1 MRRGF
6 LLCGLIILV
15 GLVLYFLLRR
25 QDDDALIMNWRVNRA
40 TFDQLVSL
48 YLADDL
54 DQYVSSTGSYSV
66 QPAYPG
72 PPTPFPTPEP
82 TRVPY
87 PGPGYI
93 APGGEVPRP
102 PPIVE
107 PPPIGISVARRLEYV
122 ALMQRVGVM
131 TLGDERRN
139 YPGPHRQIVFLLT
152 AGQNIRQLI
161 WAKEPLGIGQ
171 EAVDPTRCRRL
182 EANWYFCSWYS
193 PPDD

>member
-6 LLCGLIILV
+6 LICGLVFLV
-15 GLVLYFLLRR
+15 GLALYFLPPAVV
-25 QDDDALIMNWRVNRA
+25 DHVLIANWRVNRA
-40 TFDQLVSL
+40 TFDQLVSM

-54 DQYVSSTGSYSV
+54 DQGIAATGSYIV

-82 TRVPY
+82 TPVPY

-93 APGGEVPRP
+93 APGDEVPRP

-107 PPPIGISVARRLEYV
+107 PPPVGISVARRLGYI

-131 TLGDERRN
+131 WLGDERN
-139 YPGPHRQIVFLLT
+139 YPGPHREIGFLLT
-152 AGQNIRQLI
+152 DGQHVRQLV
-161 WAKEPLGIGQ
+161 WAREPLGAGQ
-171 EAVDPTRCRRL
+171 EVADPTRCRRL
-182 EANWYFCSWYS
+182 EAIWYFCSWYS

>member
-1 MRRGF
+1 MRRG
-6 LLCGLIILV
+6 LLICGLVFLV
-15 GLVLYFLLRR
+15 GLALYFLPPVVV
-25 QDDDALIMNWRVNRA
+25 DHALIANWRVNRA

-72 PPTPFPTPEP
+72 PPTLFLTPTS
-82 TRVPY
+82 TSAPY

-93 APGGEVPRP
+93 APGDVPTRP
-102 PPIVE
+102 TATVE
-107 PPPIGISVARRLEYV
+107 LSPAGISVARRLGYI

-131 TLGDERRN
+131 TLGEERRN
-139 YPGPHRQIVFLLT
+139 YPGPHRQIIFLLT
-152 AGQNIRQLI
+152 AGQHIRQLI
-161 WAKEPLGIGQ
+161 WAKAPLGVGQ
-171 EAVDPTRCRRL
+171 EAVDPTSCQRL
-182 EANWYFCSWYS
+182 EASWYFCSWYS

>member
-6 LLCGLIILV
+6 LICGLLM
-15 GLVLYFLLRR
+15 LARLALYFLPPVVV
-25 QDDDALIMNWRVNRA
+25 DDALIANWRVNRA
-40 TFDQLVSL
+40 TFEQLVSL

-66 QPAYPG
+66 QSAYPG
-72 PPTPFPTPEP
+72 PPTPFPTPTP
-82 TRVPY
+82 TSAPY

-93 APGGEVPRP
+93 APSDRTLPTPTVELP
-102 PPIVE
+102 PA
-107 PPPIGISVARRLEYV
+107 GISVARRLGYV

-131 TLGDERRN
+131 TLGHERRN
-139 YPGPHRQIVFLLT
+139 YPGPHREIDFLLT
-152 AGQNIRQLI
+152 AGQHVRQLI
-161 WAKEPLGIGQ
+161 WAKEPLGVGQ

>member
-6 LLCGLIILV
+6 LICGLVFII
-15 GLVLYFLLRR
+15 GLALYFLPPVIV
-25 QDDDALIMNWRVNRA
+25 DHALIANWRVNRA
-40 TFDQLVSL
+40 TFDQLVGM

-54 DQYVSSTGSYSV
+54 DQSIAVTGSYYI

-82 TRVPY
+82 TPVPY

-93 APGGEVPRP
+93 APGDEVPRP
-102 PPIVE
+102 TPT
-107 PPPIGISVARRLEYV
+107 VAPAPVGASFLRRLGYLT
-122 ALMQRVGVM
+122 LMQRVGVM
-131 TLGDERRN
+131 SLGDERRN
-139 YPGPHRQIVFLLT
+139 YPGPHREIIFLLT
-152 AGQNIRQLI
+152 AGQDIRQLI
-161 WAKEPLGIGQ
+161 WAREPLGIGQ

-182 EANWYFCSWYS
+182 EANWYFCSWFS